1 RPAQPKPKG
10 CQFPRALCRD
20 QGLGSSLVCT
30 PCATCKAQHHARV
43 IARTVDGGLKCSA
56 WQGERIWQCLP
67 GGRPRE
73 LFSNKPINVQRLT
86 TKPVGI
92 ERHLK
97 AMEVFDAFRH
107 LVRCSSAAGA
117 DLQDAAV
124 HLYIER
130 QNMAA
135 QVCENAL

>member
-1 RPAQPKPKG
+1 MEHHFEIKLVVRVNWATNPVVRAAAWRMVEDGSQALLRPAQPKPKG

-86 TKPVGI
+86 TKP
-92 ERHLK
+92 
-97 AMEVFDAFRH
+97 
-107 LVRCSSAAGA
+107 
-117 DLQDAAV
+117 
-124 HLYIER
+124 
-130 QNMAA
+130 
-135 QVCENAL
+135 